1 MLLSGRI
8 RHCMY
13 RWKVALTTL
22 GKLTVTGSYRGPWQ
36 GFSQFTRLNE
46 KPRKRVKDPG
56 GMAVLRRV
64 IVREKEAALDVLLE
78 THIGDYKNVDC
89 DWELSGPWTGFTQVT
104 TLSEKPPNGFTW
116 SRGRLTKVQANPRP
130 DYVCARRM
138 VKCVEKR
145 PTDRN
150 SIRLL
155 KSQTSIKL
163 EG

>member
-1 MLLSGRI
+1 MEFFKEKRTGLS
-8 RHCMY
+8 HQTNKQM
-13 RWKVALTTL
+13 TL
-22 GKLTVTGSYRGPWQ
+22 
-36 GFSQFTRLNE
+36 
-46 KPRKRVKDPG
+46 KPEMELYVSSSRSTRVKLNVPNEGPFPKPLKWIDVV
-56 GMAVLRRV
+56 MRTNTT
-64 IVREKEAALDVLLE
+64 LDVLLE

-89 DWELSGPWTGFTQVT
+89 DRELSGPWTGFTQVT

-116 SRGRLTKVQANPRP
+116 SGGRVTKVQATHRP

-138 VKCVEKR
+138 VKSVEKR